1 MKISFF
7 LILVFVFNG
16 LSAQFDDDFADAYFD
31 VLEQNDKFSGSVA
44 IAKDGKIIY
53 RRSIGYSDFENQ
65 KKNDPETAFRIGSIS
80 KTFTAAMIMKAVD
93 EGKIILSQTID
104 KYFPTVKNADKIT
117 VEMLLSHRSGIF
129 NITADPSYL
138 SWNTEPKTEKE
149 LVKLISDYNSNFEP
163 GSEFEY
169 SNSNYILLSFVLEK
183 IYKKPYSKI
192 LDELIIKPLNLKHTF
207 FKDKID
213 GSKNEAFSYKY
224 NGNWIKSPITDM
236 SIPMGAGGISSTPT
250 DLILFAEAL
259 FDGKIVSKESL
270 EKMETMKDGYGFGLF
285 KMPFYDKTAFG
296 HNGGIDNF
304 SSSLVYFPNEK
315 IAFSMVSN
323 GSDFNENDIS
333 IAMLNLAFG
342 NEIKLPVIKKSE
354 GEVIP
359 GYTGSFSN
367 GQIGMTIEITENDG
381 KYFAQASG
389 QSAFPLEKISDTEFR
404 FDMAGI
410 VILFNPDLKS
420 FTLQQGGGE
429 YIFVKQ

>member
-1 MKISFF
+1 MKTSFF
-7 LILVFVFNG
+7 LILVLIFNG

-31 VLEQNDKFSGSVA
+31 VLEQNDKFNGSVA

-53 RRSIGYSDFENQ
+53 KRSIGYSDFENQ
-65 KKNDPETAFRIGSIS
+65 KKNDSETIFRIGSIS
-80 KTFTAAMIMKAVD
+80 KVFTAAMIMKAVE
-93 EGKIILSQTID
+93 EGKINLNQAID

-129 NITADPSYL
+129 NITADPTYL
-138 SWNTEPKTEKE
+138 SWNTEAKTEKE
-149 LVKLISDYNSNFEP
+149 LIKMISDYDSDFEP
-163 GSEFEY
+163 DSRFEY
-169 SNSNYILLSFVLEK
+169 SNSNYILLSFILEK
-183 IYKKPYSKI
+183 IYKKSYSKI
-192 LDELIIKPLNLKHTF
+192 LDELIIKPLDLKHTVF
-207 FKDKID
+207 ENKINP
-213 GSKNEAFSYKY
+213 SKNEAFSYKY

-236 SIPMGAGGISSTPT
+236 SIPLGAGGISSTPT

-285 KMPFYDKTAFG
+285 KIPFYDKTAFG

-304 SSSLVYFPNEK
+304 SSSLAFFPNEK
-315 IAFSMVSN
+315 IVFSMVSN
-323 GSDFNENDIS
+323 GSNFNENDIS

-354 GEVIP
+354 GEVVP

-367 GQIGMTIEITENDG
+367 GQIGMTIEITENEG

-389 QSAFPLEKISDTEFR
+389 QSAFPLEKISETEFR
-404 FDMAGI
+404 FDLAGI
-410 VILFNPDLKS
+410 VILFNTDLKS

-429 YIFVKQ
+429 FIFVKE

>member
-7 LILVFVFNG
+7 LILVFIFNG

-53 RRSIGYSDFENQ
+53 RRAIGYSDFENR
-65 KKNDPETAFRIGSIS
+65 KKNDSETAFRIGSIS
-80 KTFTAAMIMKAVD
+80 KTFTATMIMKAV
-93 EGKIILSQTID
+93 EEEKINLNQTID
-104 KYFPTVKNADKIT
+104 KYFPTLKNADKIT

-129 NITADPSYL
+129 NITADPTYL
-138 SWNTEPKTEKE
+138 TWNTEPKTEKE
-149 LVKLISDYNSNFEP
+149 LVKMISDYDSNFEP
-163 GSEFEY
+163 GTEFKY

-192 LDELIIKPLNLKHTF
+192 LEELIIKPLNLKHTF

-224 NGNWIKSPITDM
+224 NGNWIKSPVTDM
-236 SIPMGAGGISSTPT
+236 SIPLGAGGISSTPT

-259 FDGKIVSKESL
+259 FGGKIVSKESL

-404 FDMAGI
+404 FDLAGI

-429 YIFVKQ
+429 FIFVKE

>member
-1 MKISFF
+1 MKTCFF
-7 LILVFVFNG
+7 LILTLIFNG
-16 LSAQFDDDFADAYFD
+16 LSAQFDDDLADAYFD

-53 RRSIGYSDFENQ
+53 KRAIGFSDFENQ
-65 KKNDPETAFRIGSIS
+65 KKNDSETAFRIGSIS
-80 KTFTAAMIMKAVD
+80 KTFTAVMIMKAV
-93 EGKIILSQTID
+93 EKGKINLNQTID

-129 NITADPSYL
+129 NITADPSFL
-138 SWNTEPKTEKE
+138 TWNTEPKTEKE
-149 LVKLISDYNSNFEP
+149 LVKIISDYNSNFDP

-169 SNSNYILLSFVLEK
+169 SNSNYILLSFILEK

-213 GSKNEAFSYKY
+213 GSKNEAFSYIY

-236 SIPMGAGGISSTPT
+236 SIPLGAGGISSTPT

-259 FDGKIVSKESL
+259 FDEKIVSKESL

-285 KMPFYDKTAFG
+285 KIPFYDKTGFG

-304 SSSLVYFPNEK
+304 SSNMIYFPTEK

-333 IAMLNLAFG
+333 NAMLNLAFG
-342 NEIKLPVIKKSE
+342 NDIKLPVIKKSE
-354 GEVIP
+354 GEVVP

-404 FDMAGI
+404 FDLAGI
-410 VILFNPDLKS
+410 VIIFNPDLKS

-429 YIFVKQ
+429 FIFVKE